1 MALTTYTYE
10 QLGLDTGMEYLT
22 DKEKKALEK
31 SWAAAF
37 AAEIFPCI
45 DERIFRPLF
54 SENRGGRNVPVNVLA
69 GALLLQALRGM
80 SDEELI
86 GAAMFDLRLRTAL
99 HITNAVGQPLS
110 LRTLQRFRTRL
121 RRHRETAGE
130 DLLRTCLEKIGD
142 RLAAYV
148 RDYEKNS
155 PWYAYVSGDAARGT
169 RRAGKADL
177 SGAAAGAAGSA
188 EPPQAVSIL
197 AARNA
202 DKAIPKTLFFIMSPF
217 FMLCFS

>member
-10 QLGLDTGMEYLT
+10 QLGLDTGLEYLT

-37 AAEIFPCI
+37 AAEIFPYI

-69 GALLLQALRGM
+69 GALLLQELRGM

-121 RRHRETAGE
+121 KRHREAAGE
-130 DLLRTCLEKIGD
+130 DLLQICLEKIGD

-155 PWYAYVSGDAARGT
+155 PWYAYAAGDTARAA
-169 RRAGKADL
+169 RRAGEPDL
-177 SGAAAGAAGSA
+177 SGHAAGEGKGARRFR
-188 EPPQAVSIL
+188 SI
-197 AARNA
+197 
-202 DKAIPKTLFFIMSPF
+202 PF
-217 FMLCFS
+217 